1 MPSLLDSA
9 SAILSSAERRLETSA
24 QNVANAATT
33 GFKRQ
38 VSFTEALTDAATDS
52 AERRAPDMLVD
63 FTQGRLIETA
73 SPYDFAVFGPGLF
86 QLRDGERLILS
97 RGGSFVRGEDGV
109 LADSLGRILQ
119 QAGGGDLKLR
129 SEAVAILDDGTVLED
144 NRPTARLALYEAAD
158 ASTFTALGG
167 SAFAADPVALAESEG
182 SQVRQGFLENSNVV
196 TSDEMIAAMASIR
209 RAEGGGR
216 LVQVYD
222 QLIGQ
227 AITTF
232 SRSGK

>member
-38 VSFTEALTDAATDS
+38 VSFTEALAGAAANS
-52 AERRAPDMLVD
+52 GERGAPDLLVD
-63 FTQGRLIETA
+63 FTQGRLIETGNL
-73 SPYDFAVFGPGLF
+73 YDLAVFGAGLF
-86 QLRDGERLILS
+86 QLRDGERLIYS

-109 LADSLGRILQ
+109 LADSLGRVLQ
-119 QAGGGDLKLR
+119 QAGGGDLTLR
-129 SEAVAILDDGTVLED
+129 SDAVTILGDGTVLED
-144 NRPTARLALYEAAD
+144 NLPTARLALYD
-158 ASTFTALGG
+158 AGNLSALTALGG
-167 SAFAADPVALAESEG
+167 SAFAADPAGMEESAG

-216 LVQVYD
+216 LVQIYD